1 MTRPAPAP
9 MRPLGVAEILDGA
22 VRLVRGN
29 ARAVL
34 AVSVPFAVLRAGLA
48 AVVQYGAIDSR
59 NAATVAAIGTLL
71 LALGL
76 GVVLTGLLAPLF
88 SGALLGVR
96 LDAGASLKRARGS
109 VWALVV
115 LAVVVTVAEGA
126 GVALCVVGGVWLW
139 GVWAVAAPALVL
151 ERTGLRGALSRSFQ
165 IVQGAF
171 WRTWGIRALGWVLTS
186 VLGLFVGL
194 PFELLAA
201 SLTGS
206 DILSPTGG
214 ITNPAL
220 YVTIVSIGAVIS
232 AAVLGPIA
240 AAIDVLLYTDLRM
253 RREGMDIVLALP
265 APPAASGPAPAVAA
279 W

>member
-1 MTRPAPAP
+1 MTRPVPAP

-34 AVSVPFAVLRAGLA
+34 AVSVPFAVLRAGLTA
-48 AVVQYGAIDSR
+48 ALQYGTIDSR
-59 NAATVAAIGTLL
+59 GAATVGAVGAAL
-71 LALGL
+71 LALGV
-76 GVVLTGLLAPLF
+76 GTVLTGLLAPMF
-88 SGALLGVR
+88 SSSLLGVPI
-96 LDAGASLKRARGS
+96 DAGQSLKRARGR
-109 VWALVV
+109 VWALMV
-115 LAVVVTVAEGA
+115 LAVTVTLADGA
-126 GVALCVVGGVWLW
+126 GLALCVVGGVWLW
-139 GVWAVAAPALVL
+139 GVWALAAPALVL
-151 ERTGLRGALSRSFQ
+151 ERTGVRGALSRSFQ
-165 IVQGAF
+165 IVQGVF
-171 WRTWGIRALGWVLTS
+171 WRTWGIRTLGWVLTS

-201 SLTGS
+201 YVTGS
-206 DILSPTGG
+206 DILSTTGG
-214 ITNPAL
+214 ITDPAVYL
-220 YVTIVSIGAVIS
+220 TIVSVGAVIS

-265 APPAASGPAPAVAA
+265 APPPPSGPAPAIAA